1 MNRHRMKNSKLTK
14 RKFYNKWLYK
24 ITLEIQG
31 IFYFRYDN
39 LSIITKVPYHKS
51 DTFHI
56 HSLADELKSVE
67 KSQWGK
73 RIESDNIDI
82 YTNNKDLFL
91 RLSSRFED
99 ITVHRFEPVDEQ
111 QLLENGNV
119 YIVNQYPHSKYQY
132 KVFLRPHKLSNQEER
147 KMQFLTWVDAQGD
160 RVRISDNVRNWF
172 IRMNWNWDRR
182 YMYVKDEQ
190 TLLML
195 KMRESDAVGNVYK
208 YLLADK

>member
-1 MNRHRMKNSKLTK
+1 MKNSKLTK

-24 ITLEIQG
+24 ITLKIQG
-31 IFYFRYDN
+31 VDFYRYTGFTHGYPRTFYRSVDETLICELEAELN
-39 LSIITKVPYHKS
+39 SI
-51 DTFHI
+51 D
-56 HSLADELKSVE
+56 

-73 RIESDNIDI
+73 RIESNNIDI
-82 YTNNKDLFL
+82 YTNDRDFFL
-91 RLSSRFED
+91 RLSERFD
-99 ITVHRFEPVDEQ
+99 NITVHRFEPVNEQ

-119 YIVNQYPHSKYQY
+119 YVVNQYPYGKYQY
-132 KVFLRPHKLSNQEER
+132 KVFLRPHKLSNEEDR
-147 KMQFLTWVDAQGD
+147 KKHFLNWLDSQDD
-160 RVRISDNVRNWF
+160 RIRISDTVRDWF

-195 KMRESDAVGNVYK
+195 KMRESDAIGKVYK